1 MLPVLCISAEN
12 EVSTMKRTSDK
23 RGFTLMETIVVVAI
37 LVILFALSVTGLAAL
52 RKSLRQRELDS
63 KAEILYMAAQN
74 RISELQ
80 AAGFEDRYLYA
91 DGGTA
96 GVVKLGQIPQD
107 AAQDSTITAD
117 TICYVRSNDKNDKTK
132 AAYWLLSADSVDKEL
147 WDNNWIIEYDPLSGS
162 IYSVFYSEQPI
173 TGSNLANYLQ
183 NMRIKQARLNDGARI
198 GYYGGDVTLTYSTNN
213 LEPRIVIENKE
224 KLTATFYC
232 TRPSA
237 YALTFQITVKDG
249 FGKTYTRTVNHDQLT
264 QINSRTFTYTW
275 VMDSLENAKSG
286 FVAQTGLAGGT
297 DIDVTLTVFSEDPMV
312 DKASCT
318 ETDNSLFAYRK
329 GTRADTALIAF
340 ARHLQ
345 NLDKPTSQV
354 SDTVTK
360 AIQITDISFQDDPTN
375 DEDWVSV
382 YKKDTFIPI
391 RNDALTAYNGKST
404 LGEAEVQSSIYNLH
418 VEAENRDAGL
428 FDHFTGTLSNIYL
441 TGTKIDGGNYVGGLA
456 GRVTNTTIDN
466 CRVYL
471 SQRKGDLTGVA
482 AVNSPE
488 KVQPWLLGNI
498 VGGLVGR
505 TEGNTVITGSLAST
519 VERGTTRSGGLVGI
533 AAGNLT
539 VTGSYADA
547 YLLSH
552 VTGGLVSG
560 TETGAKV
567 DLNNFYA
574 AGYQAAEQMAA
585 GLVAG
590 PMGTAKNGYSACV
603 FTTPEDVKPYSTAVS
618 ADTTPANLY
627 YLSSMGTIQNDLDG
641 TVSKTYKDLS
651 ATTFAGANLG
661 SAFTMSSGDA
671 TFPYNLMDQGLTY
684 YTYPRL
690 TGLNHYGDWQAEF
703 EDGALVYYEV
713 YNDGFVGFYGANVA
727 TLRNERS
734 LKGTYVV
741 GDGYALAYRNE
752 PTGLP
757 TITYGNGRTASFTGK
772 ILNTYDDS
780 TPYYLAPLPVNVV
793 CTDSID
799 ASSPDSFYQKI
810 TIGENSYYY
819 NPHFARTVTVND
831 SKPAAPDTVAVRT
844 ARQLYALSRHYGDY
858 AAATARSTFRQEL
871 DIDYGSY
878 QWGNYT
884 NYGTISEQ
892 SPIGYVGAKGN
903 APFAAEYDGGY
914 HSVTG
919 VSFRSET
926 LQTGM
931 FGYVGSSGSIH
942 DLYLV
947 GSGNAVTYGSRTTSI
962 ITGSAA
968 RLHMGALAGYNAGT
982 IRNCAASGYTME
994 AYGYLSSTA
1003 SIGGLVGTN
1012 YGTIYNSQVDAPAIR
1027 TGNTNS
1033 TAYVG
1038 GFAGQNHGAI
1048 TASYAVGALTIREAR
1063 NSTVILAGFT
1073 ANNESGVI
1081 RRCYSAAALTAA
1093 GSAEAYGFAPL
1104 GGLTDRAYYLDGGTY
1119 SYVGKLYAYNAKEND
1134 FAANAAG
1141 TAITGQQLI
1150 SLNLSGFGKA
1160 ADSVNHPDTTGD
1172 YLYPAVVKRSDGT
1185 AVHFGNWPYQRDM
1198 GTLGVF
1204 YWEYEDGGSNS
1215 GYHFSY
1221 VGTSQGTEISSGTGN
1236 DLGLKGSSL
1245 CTEHDDGGVVTHYG
1259 YGYFY
1264 ADSNRGTTSIDFTI
1278 GFNFNFRSALNEA
1291 AGTALKAQMPG
1302 YTFVAY
1308 ETGSNMYLETSD
1320 ANGTWQLVYTSGTV
1334 KSVYNYTLCPFFAD
1348 SMSLDSIYVDWY
1360 NSVTTNDPKP
1370 GTARNP
1376 YQIRSVTQ
1384 LQYINWNYGT
1394 KSTDYSL
1401 IKSDFNI
1408 TTRWQGNKEVTTNA
1422 TVKNERVRQFPY
1434 LTYAAHNQTAANTT
1448 KKDLYWVQNH
1458 DLNAA
1463 LEIQNPGTDGSNFTP
1478 IGSMYDA
1485 RELTSDAALPFIDF
1499 FSSSY
1504 DGQAY
1509 TIKNIEIH
1517 SESQCIGLFGITM
1530 GARMKNIILYSDQG
1544 NTIEG
1549 KSNGSNWY
1557 SLGGLVGF
1565 AARGPWNTEGVSFT
1579 NCTVSGYKILD
1590 SRANY
1595 PGWGGGCVG
1604 GLTGATNMNITQCTA
1619 VTDITINIGF
1629 NNGYTNVRVGG
1640 IAGVCRGS
1648 VKYCYAGGS
1657 MDSTSKVSWDGGEA
1671 GSSNIWMG
1679 GIVGGI
1685 VLRYKGDVF
1694 STLVGDVNQIL
1705 NVDNCYSYM
1714 LLPGTGHGYIRDV
1727 KTIAS
1732 NGELQS
1738 VNFAELF
1745 SGNNSISYVLIHD
1758 SYCYAP
1764 NAVNSSEYRK
1774 YSSNRNW
1781 NDKNLNDWR
1790 NGSYGRSTRIS
1801 NSHSPYMTYE
1811 DMSDGT
1817 LLGLLNANSG
1827 TSKISFSTVTVTEQ
1841 GAPIDGK
1848 YSFPGND
1855 TQLKGLN
1862 YPFPTILTQTDIFG
1876 NTVNVHYGRWPK
1888 SGIYWAANSADLDL
1902 LADRVSVGTETNAQ
1916 TTVKLYVQSSSLDT
1930 HLMPAITFQDEN
1942 GQDLPD
1948 SGLSAVS
1955 SAYNSTEKCYEITFT
1970 GEKEG
1975 TVVAKA
1981 ALDGAEALL
1990 TIRVTAELKLIADP
2004 ATLTVYEGDET
2015 QTVLRLRDSKNKDIE
2030 APEQDVVWEVTVDN
2044 GVSTRDVVECGEM
2057 VRNENGTYTLP
2068 VTGFAA
2074 GEAAIRVTCTYR
2086 YEGDKTVQTS
2096 LYLSAATK
2104 ASDIL
2109 GLSNGRAFNQ
2119 TAVPHTPQTDGYTGR
2134 DTASG
2139 PAHEGLYLYATKDYT
2154 ALSGMTIETVTI
2166 RDNALHEFK
2175 LEDGKWVTEG
2185 YVLTVGDVETED
2197 KTYDFR
2203 SLTLNSEESKYIG
2216 EVTLSVTLR
2225 NADDRTYTLNLRFR
2239 LPEAAYTVTFDP
2251 NGGTGN
2257 MAPMTC
2263 TTNEAFTLT
2272 QNGFTREG
2280 YDFKGWALTPDGAAI
2295 YADQAEITEDLI
2307 LERGQNVTLYAV
2319 WEKQEENGGDT
2330 GNSGETGDNG
2340 EAGGTENADEN
2351 LENP

>member
-1 MLPVLCISAEN
+1 MLPVLRISDEN

-173 TGSNLANYLQ
+173 TGGNLANYLQ
-183 NMRIKQARLNDGARI
+183 NMRVKQARLNDGARI

-329 GTRADTALIAF
+329 GSSADTALIAF

-360 AIQITDISFQDDPTN
+360 AIQITDISFQDDPTD

-404 LGEAEVQSSIYNLH
+404 LGEAEVQSSVYNLH
-418 VEAENRDAGL
+418 VEADNRDAGL

-533 AAGNLT
+533 AAGNLSIS
-539 VTGSYADA
+539 GSYADA
-547 YLLSH
+547 YLLSPI
-552 VTGGLVSG
+552 TGGLVSG
-560 TETGAKV
+560 TETGARV

-603 FTTPEDVKPYSTAVS
+603 FTTPEGVKPYSTAVS

-627 YLSSMGTIQNDLDG
+627 YLSSMGTIQNDLNG
-641 TVSKTYKDLS
+641 TVGKTYKALS
-651 ATTFAGANLG
+651 ASSFAGENLG

-713 YNDGFVGFYGANVA
+713 YSDGFVGFYGANVA

-734 LKGTYVV
+734 LNGTYYVV

-757 TITYGNGRTASFTGK
+757 TITYGNGRTASFTGE
-772 ILNTYDDS
+772 ILKTYDAS

-793 CTDSID
+793 CTDYID

-858 AAATARSTFRQEL
+858 AAATAKSTFRQEL

-1141 TAITGQQLI
+1141 TAITGQQLR
-1150 SLNLSGFGKA
+1150 SLILSGFGTA
-1160 ADSVNHPDTTGD
+1160 GESVNHPDTSGS
-1172 YLYPAVVKRSDGT
+1172 YLYPGVVKRSDGT
-1185 AVHFGNWPYQRDM
+1185 VVHFGNWPYQRDM

-1221 VGTSQGTEISSGTGN
+1221 VGTSQGTEISSGNSN

-1245 CTEHDDGGVVTHYG
+1245 CTEHDDGGVVTHFG

-1264 ADSNRGTTSIDFTI
+1264 ADTNQQSTAIKTAV
-1278 GFNFNFRSALNEA
+1278 GFNDGFRAAENAA
-1291 AGTALKAQMPG
+1291 AGAALKAQMPG

-1308 ETGSNMYLETSD
+1308 ETGSNMYLTSD
-1320 ANGTWQLVYTSGTV
+1320 KANGTWQLAYGSGGGAAYYT
-1334 KSVYNYTLCPFFAD
+1334 YTICPFFAD
-1348 SMSLDSIYVDWY
+1348 SMSLDSIYVDRI
-1360 NSVTTNDPKP
+1360 NRTTNDPKP
-1370 GTARNP
+1370 GTEQNA

-1384 LQYINWNYGT
+1384 LQYINWNYSQRT
-1394 KSTDYSL
+1394 SRYS
-1401 IKSDFNI
+1401 INSSNVG
-1408 TTRWQGNKEVTTNA
+1408 QASNKT
-1422 TVKNERVRQFPY
+1422 FPY
-1434 LTYAAHNQTAANTT
+1434 LVYNYKTEETAAVKLNW
-1448 KKDLYWVQNH
+1448 KQSH
-1458 DLNAA
+1458 DLDAYSEMGHDYEN
-1463 LEIQNPGTDGSNFTP
+1463 NSNSLFTP
-1478 IGSMYDA
+1478 IGSMYDVESVGK
-1485 RELTSDAALPFIDF
+1485 RDANPYAAF
-1499 FSSSY
+1499 FDSSY

-1509 TIKNIEIH
+1509 SIKNIEIR
-1517 SESQCIGLFGITM
+1517 SETQCIGLFGVTI
-1530 GARMKNIILYSDQG
+1530 GAKLKNVILYSDKG
-1544 NTIEG
+1544 NQIINLPTG
-1549 KSNGSNWY
+1549 RNWY
-1557 SLGGLVGF
+1557 AMGGLVGLAGTRNSTDSYF
-1565 AARGPWNTEGVSFT
+1565 E
-1579 NCTVSGYKILD
+1579 NCTVSGYKIIDQRSKGYEHLNND
-1590 SRANY
+1590 NNNPY
-1595 PGWGGGCVG
+1595 TPGWGGGCVG
-1604 GLTGATNMNITQCTA
+1604 GLVGATNMNITHCTA
-1619 VTDITINIGF
+1619 VTDITLDIGYWI
-1629 NNGYTNVRVGG
+1629 GYKNLRVGG
-1640 IAGVCRGS
+1640 VAGVCRGKVS
-1648 VKYCYAGGS
+1648 YCYAGGS
-1657 MDSTSKVSWDGGEA
+1657 IVSTPKKRTHNTNFGQCTS
-1671 GSSNIWMG
+1671 IWAG

-1685 VLRYKGDVF
+1685 VLRDGG
-1694 STLVGDVNQIL
+1694 TLMTLMGQVTDTLYVE
-1705 NVDNCYSYM
+1705 NCYSTIQM
-1714 LLPGTGHGYIRDV
+1714 PAWDASTWVMGTYSV
-1727 KTIAS
+1727 AS
-1732 NGELQS
+1732 NGEIQQNFKLITNNNVYMTNCYALDSTS
-1738 VNFAELF
+1738 VNAEDYKRYKKLGYEPDW
-1745 SGNNSISYVLIHD
+1745 S
-1758 SYCYAP
+1758 
-1764 NAVNSSEYRK
+1764 K
-1774 YSSNRNW
+1774 W
-1781 NDKNLNDWR
+1781 NLNAW
-1790 NGSYGRSTRIS
+1790 NGGHDADRAFYIQNDS
-1801 NSHSPYMTYE
+1801 NMFVNYDYMSGE
-1811 DMSDGT
+1811 AF
-1817 LLGLLNANSG
+1817 LNQMNSRLTTG
-1827 TSKISFSTVTVTEQ
+1827 QTGFGKVTVTEQ

-1862 YPFPTILTQTDIFG
+1862 YPFPTILTQTGIFG

-1888 SGIYWAANSADLDL
+1888 SGIYWAANGADLDL

-1930 HLMPAITFQDEN
+1930 SLTPTITFQDEN
-1942 GQDLPD
+1942 GQELPD

-1955 SAYNSTEKCYEITFT
+1955 SAYHSTEKCYEITFT

-1981 ALDGAEALL
+1981 VLNGAEALL

-2015 QTVLRLRDSKNKDIE
+2015 QTVLRLRDSKNKDID

-2044 GVSTRDVVECGEM
+2044 GASTRDVVECGEM

-2119 TAVPHTPQTDGYTGR
+2119 TAVPHTPQANGYTGR

-2154 ALSGMTIETVTI
+2154 ALSGMIIETVTI

-2175 LEDGKWVTEG
+2175 LEDGEWVTEG
-2185 YVLTVGDVETED
+2185 YALTVGDVETGD
-2197 KTYDFR
+2197 STYDFR
-2203 SLTLNSEESKYIG
+2203 SLTLNSEKSKYIG
-2216 EVTLSVTLR
+2216 EVTLSATLR

-2251 NGGTGN
+2251 NGENVTGK

-2272 QNGFTREG
+2272 QNHFTREG
-2280 YDFKGWALTPDGAAI
+2280 YDFQGWALTADGAVI
-2295 YADQAEITEDLI
+2295 YADRAEITEDLI
-2307 LERGQNVTLYAV
+2307 QERGENVTLYAV

-2330 GNSGETGDNG
+2330 GNSGEAGDSG
-2340 EAGGTENADEN
+2340 EAGGAGNAGENS
-2351 LENP
+2351 ENP

>member
-1 MLPVLCISAEN
+1 MLPVLRISAVN
-12 EVSTMKRTSDK
+12 EVSTMRRTSDK

-52 RKSLRQRELDS
+52 KKSLRQRELDS

-91 DGGTA
+91 ENTSNGA
-96 GVVKLGQIPQD
+96 VKLGYIPQD
-107 AAQDSTITAD
+107 AAQDSPITAD
-117 TICYVRSNDKNDKTK
+117 TLCYVRSNDKNDKTK
-132 AAYWLLSADSVDKEL
+132 AAYWLLSSDSVDKEL
-147 WDNNWIIEYDPLSGS
+147 WDNHWIIEFDPLSGS

-173 TGSNLANYLQ
+173 TEQNLPDYLN
-183 NMRIKQARLNDGARI
+183 NMRVKQARLRDGARI

-275 VMDSLENAKSG
+275 VMDSLENAKTG
-286 FVAQTGLAGGT
+286 FVAQTGLSGGT

-329 GTRADTALIAF
+329 GSSTDTALIAY

-354 SDTVTK
+354 SDTITK
-360 AIQITDISFQDDPTN
+360 AVQITDISFQDDPTD

-391 RNDALTAYNGKST
+391 RNDALTSYNGKST
-404 LGEAEVQSSIYNLH
+404 LGEVEVQSSIYNLH
-418 VEAENRDAGL
+418 VENGDRDAGL
-428 FDHFTGTLSNIYL
+428 FDHFSGTLSNIYL

-456 GRVTNTTIDN
+456 GRVTNTRIDN

-471 SQRKGDLTGVA
+471 SQRKGDLTGLTTVDTPKE
-482 AVNSPE
+482 V
-488 KVQPWLLGNI
+488 KPWLLGDT

-505 TEGNTVITGSLAST
+505 TEGDTEITGSLAAT
-519 VERGTTRSGGLVGI
+519 VEQGNSRSGGLVGV
-533 AAGNLT
+533 AMKDLT
-539 VTGSYADA
+539 ITGSYADA
-547 YLLSH
+547 YLRSP
-552 VTGGLVSG
+552 VTGGLVGG
-560 TETGAKV
+560 TENGAKV
-567 DLNNFYA
+567 HLENFYA
-574 AGYQAAEQMAA
+574 AGYQVADRRAA

-590 PMGTAKNGYSACV
+590 AMGTAKNGYSACV
-603 FTTPEDVKPYSTAVS
+603 YTTPEGVKPYSTAVS
-618 ADTTPANLY
+618 AGSTPKNVY
-627 YLSSMGTIQNDLDG
+627 YLSSIGTQQNDLAG
-641 TVSKTYKDLS
+641 TIGKTYRELS
-651 ATTFAGANLG
+651 AATFPGDSLSG
-661 SAFTMSSGDA
+661 FFTMSSGDA

-690 TGLNHYGDWQAEF
+690 TNLNHYGDWQAEF

-713 YNDGFVGFYGANVA
+713 YADGTVGFYGANVS
-727 TLRNERS
+727 TLRNDR
-734 LKGTYVV
+734 TVV
-741 GDGYALAYRNE
+741 GDGYALAYLDL
-752 PTGLP
+752 PTGTNLP
-757 TITYGNGRTASFTGK
+757 TVKYGNGDTLTLSTGNALSASNGATDYH
-772 ILNTYDDS
+772 L
-780 TPYYLAPLPVNVV
+780 LPLPAEVT
-793 CTDSID
+793 CTDYID
-799 ASSPDSFYQKI
+799 ASAPDSFYQKI
-810 TIGENSYYY
+810 TVGENSYYY

-831 SKPAAPDTVAVRT
+831 SKPAAPDTVTVRT

-858 AAATARSTFRQEL
+858 AAATAKSTFRQEL

-878 QWGNYT
+878 QWGSYT

-892 SPIGYVGAKGN
+892 SPIGFVGGN
-903 APFAAEYDGGY
+903 GNFPFTAEYDGGC

-919 VSFRSET
+919 VSFRAST
-926 LQTGM
+926 LQAGM

-942 DLYLV
+942 DLFLV
-947 GSGNAVTYGSRTTSI
+947 GSGKTVTYGSRATSI
-962 ITGSAA
+962 LTGSAA

-1012 YGTIYNSQVDAPAIR
+1012 YGTIYNSQVDAAGIR

-1119 SYVGKLYAYNAKEND
+1119 SYAGKLYAYNAKEND

-1172 YLYPAVVKRSDGT
+1172 YLYPAVVKRSDGQT
-1185 AVHFGNWPYQRDM
+1185 VHFGNWPYQRDM

-1221 VGTSQGTEISSGTGN
+1221 VGTSQGTEISSGIGN

-1264 ADSNRGTTSIDFTI
+1264 ADSNLGTTSIDLAS
-1278 GFNFNFRSALNEA
+1278 GFNSNFRSALNEA
-1291 AGTALKAQMPG
+1291 AGAALKAQMPG

-1308 ETGSNMYLETSD
+1308 ETGSNMYLETSA
-1320 ANGTWQLVYTSGTV
+1320 ANGTWQLSYGSGTTA
-1334 KSVYNYTLCPFFAD
+1334 SYYTYTLCPFFAD
-1348 SMSLDSIYVDWY
+1348 SMSLDNIWADGYDR
-1360 NSVTTNDPKP
+1360 TTNDPKP
-1370 GTARNP
+1370 GTEQNA

-1384 LQYINWNYGT
+1384 LQYINWNRNTLSVHTSILTRNSSTWDSFKKGFTYQVYGD
-1394 KSTDYSL
+1394 S
-1401 IKSDFNI
+1401 
-1408 TTRWQGNKEVTTNA
+1408 
-1422 TVKNERVRQFPY
+1422 KNVASSG
-1434 LTYAAHNQTAANTT
+1434 LNLVWNQT
-1448 KKDLYWVQNH
+1448 H
-1458 DLNAA
+1458 DMNASA
-1463 LEIQNPGTDGSNFTP
+1463 EYKSLGKTNSFTP
-1478 IGSMYDA
+1478 IGSMYDNA
-1485 RELTSDAALPFIDF
+1485 GDNANADPTMSYFA
-1499 FSSSY
+1499 SSY

-1509 TIKNIEIH
+1509 TIKNIEIS
-1517 SESQCIGLFGITM
+1517 SEAQCVGVFGITA
-1530 GARMKNIILYSDQG
+1530 GAVIKNVILYSDEE

-1549 KSNGSNWY
+1549 NISGESWY
-1557 SLGGLVGF
+1557 CIGGLVGF
-1565 AARGPWNTEGVSFT
+1565 AAKKDVADSAFT
-1579 NCTVSGYKILD
+1579 NCTVSGYKLLD
-1590 SRANY
+1590 SHKEA
-1595 PGWGGGCVG
+1595 PGWGGGNVG
-1604 GLTGATNMNITQCTA
+1604 GLVGMTNMDITKCSA
-1619 VTDITINIGF
+1619 VTDITINVGY
-1629 NNGYTNVRVGG
+1629 NGGYQNLRVGG

-1648 VKYCYAGGS
+1648 VRYCYAGGS
-1657 MDSTSKVSWDGGEA
+1657 MVNKSSGYYADFRGGA
-1671 GSSNIWMG
+1671 NIWMG

-1685 VLRYKGDVF
+1685 VVRNSGGLVR
-1694 STLVGDVNQIL
+1694 LVGDVSQVL
-1705 NVDNCYSYM
+1705 TVENCYSYVSM
-1714 LLPGTGHGYIRDV
+1714 PSKGTWNQQNII
-1727 KTIAS
+1727 KSTQAIAS
-1732 NGELQS
+1732 NGEMQEWFAS
-1738 VNFAELF
+1738 VQNDYIVIK
-1745 SGNNSISYVLIHD
+1745 N
-1758 SYCYAP
+1758 CYAL
-1764 NAVNSSEYRK
+1764 NSAVTQTDDYK
-1774 YSSNRNW
+1774 AYSNQQNW
-1781 NDKNLNDWR
+1781 SGTYNLNRTHYTSGPRQNYQWIDGKNVDYWDR
-1790 NGSYGRSTRIS
+1790 RIEITDQS
-1801 NSHSPYMTYE
+1801 ASPYMSYE
-1811 DMSDGT
+1811 DMSNGT
-1817 LLGLLNANSG
+1817 LLEYLNKNSAKDG
-1827 TSKISFSTVTVTEQ
+1827 ISFSTVTVTEQ

-1902 LADRVSVGTETNAQ
+1902 LADRVAVGTETKAQ
-1916 TTVKLYVQSSSLDT
+1916 TKVKLYVQSSSLNT
-1930 HLMPAITFQDEN
+1930 SGRPTITFQNEN
-1942 GQDLPD
+1942 GQELPD
-1948 SGLSAVS
+1948 PGLTAVS
-1955 SAYNSTEKCYEITFT
+1955 SAYNSAEKCYEITFT

-1981 ALDGAEALL
+1981 TLDGAEALL

-2015 QTVLRLRDSKNKDIE
+2015 QTVLKLRDSKDKDII

-2044 GVSTRDVVECGEM
+2044 GASTRDVVECGEM
-2057 VRNENGTYTLP
+2057 VRNDDGTYTLP

-2086 YEGDKTVQTS
+2086 YDTDKTVQTS
-2096 LYLSAATK
+2096 LYLSATTK
-2104 ASDIL
+2104 ASDVL
-2109 GLSNGRAFNQ
+2109 GLSNGTAFNQ
-2119 TAVPHTPQTDGYTGR
+2119 ATLPHTPQVNGYTGR

-2139 PAHEGLYLYATKDYT
+2139 PVHDGLYLYATKDYT
-2154 ALSGMTIETVTI
+2154 RLSDMTVETVTL
-2166 RDNALHEFK
+2166 RDNALHTFTFNATGAGTT
-2175 LEDGKWVTEG
+2175 EDGA
-2185 YVLTVGDVETED
+2185 YALTVGDVETGD
-2197 KTYDFR
+2197 STYDFR
-2203 SLTLNSEESKYIG
+2203 SLTLNSDASKYIG
-2216 EVTLSVTLR
+2216 EVTLSVTMR
-2225 NADDRTYTLNLRFR
+2225 NADGRTYTLNLRFR
-2239 LPEAAYTVTFDP
+2239 LPEVQYTVSFDA
-2251 NGGTGN
+2251 NGGTGT
-2257 MAPMTC
+2257 MDTLTC
-2263 TTNEAFTLT
+2263 TTGTAFTLPK
-2272 QNGFTREG
+2272 NDFAREG
-2280 YDFKGWALTPDGAAI
+2280 YDFLGWALTADGDVI

-2307 LERGQNVTLYAV
+2307 AEKGQNVTLYAV
-2319 WEKQEENGGDT
+2319 WEKQPEPT
-2330 GNSGETGDNG
+2330 
-2340 EAGGTENADEN
+2340 TEPTDPSTEPTDPSDPTDPSTEP
-2351 LENP
+2351 ENP

>member
-1 MLPVLCISAEN
+1 MLPVLRISAVN
-12 EVSTMKRTSDK
+12 EVSTMRRTSDK

-52 RKSLRQRELDS
+52 KKSLRQRELDS

-74 RISELQ
+74 RITELQ
-80 AAGFEDRYLYA
+80 AAGFEDSYLY
-91 DGGTA
+91 DKDTA
-96 GVVKLGQIPQD
+96 NGAVKLGYIPQD
-107 AAQDSTITAD
+107 AAQDSPITAD
-117 TICYVRSNDKNDKTK
+117 TLCYVRSNDKSDKTK
-132 AAYWLLSADSVDKEL
+132 AASWLLSADSVDKEL
-147 WDNNWIIEYDPLSGS
+147 WDNHWIIEYDPLSGS

-173 TGSNLANYLQ
+173 TEKNLTDYLN
-183 NMRIKQARLNDGARI
+183 NMRVKQARLRDGARI

-275 VMDSLENAKSG
+275 VMDSLENAKTG
-286 FVAQTGLAGGT
+286 FVAQTGLSGGT

-329 GTRADTALIAF
+329 GNQADTALIAY

-354 SDTVTK
+354 SDTITK
-360 AIQITDISFQDDPTN
+360 AVQITDISFQDDPTD

-404 LGEAEVQSSIYNLH
+404 LGEVEVQSSIYNLH
-418 VEAENRDAGL
+418 VENGDRDAGL
-428 FDHFTGTLSNIYL
+428 FDHFSGTFSNIYL

-456 GRVTNTTIDN
+456 GRVTGDTTIDN

-482 AVNSPE
+482 TVDSP
-488 KVQPWLLGNI
+488 KDVQPWLKGDT

-505 TEGNTVITGSLAST
+505 TEGNTEINGSLAAT
-519 VERGTTRSGGLVGI
+519 VEQGTTRSGGLVGL
-533 AAGNLT
+533 AAGNLNI
-539 VTGSYADA
+539 TGSYADA
-547 YLLSH
+547 YLLAP

-560 TETGAKV
+560 TENGAKV
-567 DLNNFYA
+567 DLENFYA
-574 AGYQAAEQMAA
+574 AGYQAADRMAA

-603 FTTPEDVKPYSTAVS
+603 YTTPEGVKPYSTAVS
-618 ADTTPANLY
+618 AGSTPKNVY
-627 YLSSMGTIQNDLDG
+627 YLSSIGTIQNELDG
-641 TVSKTYKDLS
+641 TVSKTYQDLR
-651 ATTFAGANLG
+651 AATFAGQYLG

-690 TGLNHYGDWQAEF
+690 ASLNHYGDWQAEF

-713 YNDGFVGFYGANVA
+713 YADGTVGFYGANVS
-727 TLRNERS
+727 TLRNDR
-734 LKGTYVV
+734 TVV
-741 GDGYALAYRNE
+741 GDGYALAYLDL
-752 PTGLP
+752 PTGTNLP
-757 TITYGNGRTASFTGK
+757 TVRYGNGDTVTLSTGNALSASNGATSYHLLTLPAEVTCTG
-772 ILNTYDDS
+772 Y
-780 TPYYLAPLPVNVV
+780 
-793 CTDSID
+793 ID
-799 ASSPDSFYQKI
+799 RSAPDSFYQKI

-831 SKPAAPDTVAVRT
+831 SKPAAPDTVTIRT
-844 ARQLYALSRHYGDY
+844 ARQLHALSRHYGDY
-858 AAATARSTFRQEL
+858 AAATAKSTFRQEL

-878 QWGNYT
+878 QWGTYT
-884 NYGTISEQ
+884 NYGTVTEQ
-892 SPIGYVGAKGN
+892 SPIGYVGGNGN

-919 VSFRSET
+919 VSFRSST
-926 LQTGM
+926 LQAGM

-947 GSGNAVTYGSRTTSI
+947 GSGNTVTYGSRTTSI

-968 RLHMGALAGYNAGT
+968 QLHMGALAGYNAGT

-1081 RRCYSAAALTAA
+1081 RRCYSASALTAA

-1119 SYVGKLYAYNAKEND
+1119 SYAGKLYAYNAKEND

-1150 SLNLSGFGKA
+1150 SLNLTGFDKA
-1160 ADSVNHPDTTGD
+1160 AESVNHPDTTGD
-1172 YLYPAVVKRSDGT
+1172 YLYPAVVKRSNGQT
-1185 AVHFGNWPYQRDM
+1185 VHFGNWPYQRDM

-1221 VGTSQGTEISSGTGN
+1221 VGTSQGTEISSGTSN

-1264 ADSNRGTTSIDFTI
+1264 ADSNQKATSIDFTR

-1291 AGTALKAQMPG
+1291 AGAALKAQMPG

-1320 ANGTWQLVYTSGTV
+1320 ANGTWQLSYGSGT
-1334 KSVYNYTLCPFFAD
+1334 SAATYTYTLCPFFAD
-1348 SMSLDSIYVDWY
+1348 SMSLDSIWMGDYDY
-1360 NSVTTNDPKP
+1360 RPTNDPKP
-1370 GTARNP
+1370 GTANDA

-1384 LQYINWNYGT
+1384 LQYINWNRNT
-1394 KSTDYSL
+1394 LSVHTSILTRNSSTWYSF
-1401 IKSDFNI
+1401 KQGFTYQVYSDSYN
-1408 TTRWQGNKEVTTNA
+1408 VA
-1422 TVKNERVRQFPY
+1422 TSGLDLAWK
-1434 LTYAAHNQTAANTT
+1434 QT
-1448 KKDLYWVQNH
+1448 H
-1458 DLNAA
+1458 DLNASSEYA
-1463 LEIQNPGTDGSNFTP
+1463 KLGKTNSFTP
-1478 IGSMYDA
+1478 IGSMYDNA
-1485 RELTSDAALPFIDF
+1485 GNSADADPTMSYFA
-1499 FSSSY
+1499 SSY

-1509 TIKNIEIH
+1509 TIKNIAIS
-1517 SESQCIGLFGITM
+1517 SEAQCVGVFGITV
-1530 GARMKNIILYSDQG
+1530 GAVMKNVILYSDEG

-1549 KSNGSNWY
+1549 NVNGESWY
-1557 SLGGLVGF
+1557 CIGGLVGF
-1565 AARGPWNTEGVSFT
+1565 AAKKDVADSAFT
-1579 NCTVSGYKILD
+1579 NCTVSGYTILD
-1590 SRANY
+1590 SHVNA
-1595 PGWGGGCVG
+1595 PGWGGGNVG
-1604 GLTGATNMNITQCTA
+1604 GLVGMTNMDITQCSA
-1619 VTDITINIGF
+1619 VTDIILNVKY
-1629 NNGYTNVRVGG
+1629 NGGYQNLRAGG

-1648 VKYCYAGGS
+1648 VRYCYAGGS
-1657 MDSTSKVSWDGGEA
+1657 MVSTANLEYKNY
-1671 GSSNIWMG
+1671 GSGANIWMG

-1685 VLRYKGDVF
+1685 VVRNSGGLVR
-1694 STLVGDVNQIL
+1694 LVGDVSQAL
-1705 NVDNCYSYM
+1705 TVENCYSYVNM
-1714 LLPGTGHGYIRDV
+1714 PSKNTWGDWNIV
-1727 KTIAS
+1727 KSTQAIAS
-1732 NGELQS
+1732 NGEMQEWFASVQNDYIVIKNCYALNSAVTQTDDYKAFGNQSNWSGTYNLNQTHYASGPNQQYQWISDGKQS
-1738 VNFAELF
+1738 VRVD
-1745 SGNNSISYVLIHD
+1745 YWD
-1758 SYCYAP
+1758 
-1764 NAVNSSEYRK
+1764 R
-1774 YSSNRNW
+1774 
-1781 NDKNLNDWR
+1781 
-1790 NGSYGRSTRIS
+1790 RIEITDQS
-1801 NSHSPYMTYE
+1801 ASPYMSYE
-1811 DMSDGT
+1811 DMSNGT
-1817 LLGLLNANSG
+1817 LLKYLNKNSAKDG
-1827 TSKISFSTVTVTEQ
+1827 ISFSTVTVTEQ

-1855 TQLKGLN
+1855 TQLSGLN

-1902 LADRVSVGTETNAQ
+1902 LADRVAVGTETKAQ
-1916 TTVKLYVQSSSLDT
+1916 TTVKLYVQSSSLNT
-1930 HLMPAITFQDEN
+1930 RLTPTITFQDEN
-1942 GQDLPD
+1942 GQELPD
-1948 SGLSAVS
+1948 SGLTAVS

-1981 ALDGAEALL
+1981 TLDGAEALL
-1990 TIRVTAELKLIADP
+1990 TIRVTATLKLT
-2004 ATLTVYEGDET
+2004 ATPNTLSVYEGDSTE
-2015 QTVLRLRDSKNKDIE
+2015 TVLKMLDSKNQEILAE
-2030 APEQDVVWEVTVDN
+2030 AQDVVWEVTVDN
-2044 GVSTRDVVECGEM
+2044 GASTRDVVECGEM
-2057 VRNENGTYTLP
+2057 VRNDDGTYTLP

-2086 YEGDKTVQTS
+2086 YEGNKTVQTS
-2096 LYLSAATK
+2096 LYLSATTK
-2104 ASDIL
+2104 ASDVL
-2109 GLSNGRAFNQ
+2109 GLSDGKSFNQ
-2119 TAVPHTPQTDGYTGR
+2119 ATVPHTPQTDSYTGR
-2134 DTASG
+2134 DIATG
-2139 PAHEGLYLYATKDYT
+2139 PAHTGLYLYATGDYT
-2154 ALSGMTIETVTI
+2154 ALSGMTIDTVTI
-2166 RDNALHEFK
+2166 RDNALHTFTFSATGAGRT
-2175 LEDGKWVTEG
+2175 EDGAYT
-2185 YVLTVGDVETED
+2185 LAIGDVETGD
-2197 KTYDFR
+2197 STYDFR
-2203 SLTLNSEESKYIG
+2203 SLVLNSDASTYIG

-2225 NADDRTYTLNLRFR
+2225 NADGRTYTLNLRFR
-2239 LPEAAYTVTFDP
+2239 LPEETYTVTFDS
-2251 NGGTGN
+2251 NGENVTGE

-2263 TTNEAFTLT
+2263 TTGTAFTLPE
-2272 QNGFTREG
+2272 NGFLRDG
-2280 YDFKGWALTPDGAAI
+2280 YDFLGWALTADGAAI
-2295 YADQAEITEDLI
+2295 YDDQAEITEDLI
-2307 LERGQNVTLYAV
+2307 TEKGQNVTLYAV
-2319 WEKQEENGGDT
+2319 WEKQPSTEPTDPSTEPTDPST
-2330 GNSGETGDNG
+2330 D
-2340 EAGGTENADEN
+2340 TEN
-2351 LENP
+2351 P

>member
-1 MLPVLCISAEN
+1 MLPVLRISDEN

-147 WDNNWIIEYDPLSGS
+147 WDNHWIIEYDPLSGS

-173 TGSNLANYLQ
+173 TGENLANYLQ

-198 GYYGGDVTLTYSTNN
+198 GYYGGDVTLTYSTDN

-275 VMDSLENAKSG
+275 VMDSLENAKTG

-329 GTRADTALIAF
+329 GTRADTALIAC

-360 AIQITDISFQDDPTN
+360 AVQITDISFQDDPTD

-418 VEAENRDAGL
+418 VEAGNRDAGL
-428 FDHFTGTLSNIYL
+428 FDHFTGSLSNIYL

-456 GRVTNTTIDN
+456 GRVTNTAIDN

-547 YLLSH
+547 YLLAP

-590 PMGTAKNGYSACV
+590 RMGTAKNGYSACV
-603 FTTPEDVKPYSTAVS
+603 FTTPVDVKPYSTAVS
-618 ADTTPANLY
+618 ADTTPKNVY
-627 YLSSMGTIQNDLDG
+627 YLSSIGTIQNELDG
-641 TVSKTYKDLS
+641 TVSKTYQDLR
-651 ATTFAGANLG
+651 AATFAGENLG

-713 YNDGFVGFYGANVA
+713 YSDGFVGFYGANVA

-734 LKGTYVV
+734 LNGTYVV
-741 GDGYALAYRNE
+741 GDGYALAYRDE
-752 PTGLP
+752 PASLP
-757 TITYGNGRTASFTGK
+757 TITYGNGSTANFTGT
-772 ILNTYDDS
+772 ILNTYDGS
-780 TPYYLAPLPVNVV
+780 TPYYLTPLPVNVV
-793 CTDSID
+793 CTDYID

-844 ARQLYALSRHYGDY
+844 ARQLYDLSRHYGDY

-871 DIDYGSY
+871 DIDYGRY

-994 AYGYLSSTA
+994 VYGYLSSTA

-1150 SLNLSGFGKA
+1150 SLNLTGFGKVA
-1160 ADSVNHPDTTGD
+1160 ASVNHPDTTGD

-1185 AVHFGNWPYQRDM
+1185 VVHFGNWPYQRDM

-1264 ADSNRGTTSIDFTI
+1264 ADSNLGTTSIDSTR
-1278 GFNFNFRSALNEA
+1278 GFNLNFRSALNEA
-1291 AGTALKAQMPG
+1291 AGAALKAQMPG

-1370 GTARNP
+1370 GTEQNA

-1384 LQYINWNYGT
+1384 LQYINWNRNT
-1394 KSTDYSL
+1394 LSVHTSILTRNSSTWDSFKRGFTYQVYSDSKNVATSGL
-1401 IKSDFNI
+1401 NLVWKQTHDMNAS
-1408 TTRWQGNKEVTTNA
+1408 TEYESLGKEN
-1422 TVKNERVRQFPY
+1422 
-1434 LTYAAHNQTAANTT
+1434 
-1448 KKDLYWVQNH
+1448 
-1458 DLNAA
+1458 
-1463 LEIQNPGTDGSNFTP
+1463 SFTP
-1478 IGSMYDA
+1478 IGSMYDNA
-1485 RELTSDAALPFIDF
+1485 GNSANADPTMSYFA
-1499 FSSSY
+1499 SSF

-1509 TIKNIEIH
+1509 TIKNIAIS
-1517 SESQCIGLFGITM
+1517 SEAQCVGVFGITV
-1530 GARMKNIILYSDQG
+1530 GAVMKNVILYSDEG

-1549 KSNGSNWY
+1549 NVNGESWY
-1557 SLGGLVGF
+1557 CIGGLVGF
-1565 AARGPWNTEGVSFT
+1565 AAKKDVADSAFT
-1579 NCTVSGYKILD
+1579 NCTVSGYTILD
-1590 SRANY
+1590 SHVNA
-1595 PGWGGGCVG
+1595 PGWGGGNVG
-1604 GLTGATNMNITQCTA
+1604 GLVGMTNMDITQCSA
-1619 VTDITINIGF
+1619 VTDITINVGY
-1629 NNGYTNVRVGG
+1629 NGGYQNLRVGG

-1648 VKYCYAGGS
+1648 VRYCYAGGS
-1657 MDSTSKVSWDGGEA
+1657 MVSTANQDYKNYGA
-1671 GSSNIWMG
+1671 GANIWMG

-1685 VLRYKGDVF
+1685 VMRNSGGLVK
-1694 STLVGDVNQIL
+1694 LVGDVSQAL
-1705 NVDNCYSYM
+1705 TVENCYSYVTM
-1714 LLPGTGHGYIRDV
+1714 PSRNTWGDKNIV
-1727 KTIAS
+1727 KSTQAIAS
-1732 NGELQS
+1732 NGEMQ
-1738 VNFAELF
+1738 EWF
-1745 SGNNSISYVLIHD
+1745 SPVQNDYIVIKN
-1758 SYCYAP
+1758 CYAL
-1764 NAVNSSEYRK
+1764 NSAVNQTDDYK
-1774 YSSNRNW
+1774 AYSNQQNW
-1781 NDKNLNDWR
+1781 SGTYNLNRTNYVSGPNQKW
-1790 NGSYGRSTRIS
+1790 NGNQDYWSRRIEITDQS
-1801 NSHSPYMTYE
+1801 ASPYMSYE
-1811 DMSDGT
+1811 DMSNGT
-1817 LLGLLNANSG
+1817 LLKYLNKNSAKDG
-1827 TSKISFSTVTVTEQ
+1827 ISFSTVTVTEQ

-1862 YPFPTILTQTDIFG
+1862 YPFPTILTQTGIFG

-1902 LADRVSVGTETNAQ
+1902 LADRISVDTETNAQ

-1930 HLMPAITFQDEN
+1930 HLTPTITFQDEN
-1942 GQDLPD
+1942 GQKLPD

-2044 GVSTRDVVECGEM
+2044 GASTRDVVECGEM

-2119 TAVPHTPQTDGYTGR
+2119 ATVPHTPQADSYTGR

-2139 PAHEGLYLYATKDYT
+2139 PAHEGLYLYASKDYT
-2154 ALSGMTIETVTI
+2154 ALFGMTIETVTI

-2185 YVLTVGDVETED
+2185 YALTVGDVETGD
-2197 KTYDFR
+2197 STYDFR
-2203 SLTLNSEESKYIG
+2203 SLILNNENSKYIG

-2239 LPEAAYTVTFDP
+2239 LPEAAYTVSFDP

-2257 MAPMTC
+2257 TDPMTC

-2280 YDFKGWALTPDGAAI
+2280 YDFLGWALTADGEVL
-2295 YADQAEITEDLI
+2295 YADRAEITEDLI

-2340 EAGGTENADEN
+2340 EAGGTGNAGENS
-2351 LENP
+2351 ENP